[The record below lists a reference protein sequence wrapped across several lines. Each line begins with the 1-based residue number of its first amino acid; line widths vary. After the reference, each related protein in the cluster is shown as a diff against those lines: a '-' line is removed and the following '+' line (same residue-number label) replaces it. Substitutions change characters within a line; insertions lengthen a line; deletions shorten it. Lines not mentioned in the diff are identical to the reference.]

1 MERGVHPSSSD
12 CWDRGCA
19 RLVGL
24 VADEGDDHA
33 VQVEEEHDQV
43 EAKLDE
49 RLLVGVSRY
58 FVARERA
65 CV

>member
-33 VQVEEEHDQV
+33 VQVEEEHQQV
-43 EAKLDE
+43 ETQLDE
-49 RLLVGVSRY
+49 RFLGTVSAQ
-58 FVARERA
+58 VTTD
-65 CV
+65 